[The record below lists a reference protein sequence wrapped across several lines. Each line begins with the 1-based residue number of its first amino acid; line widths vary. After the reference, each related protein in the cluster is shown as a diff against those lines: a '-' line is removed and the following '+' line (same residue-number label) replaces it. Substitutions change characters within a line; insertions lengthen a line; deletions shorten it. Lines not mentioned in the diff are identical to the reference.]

1 MAGINLMAYAQGAEM
16 ANQANWRDVLN
27 EFSTA
32 QQQQNLTQQQ
42 AEFGLNYPLAQETA
56 AERMS
61 QIQAN
66 RGVADTQAK
75 ILQEASK
82 LPADQRSGYMLDS
95 LQNYMQGLDAGTPAG
110 RAGISAINTMVMN
123 QLNNALKLGDEKS
136 FQEIS
141 ARFPTFV
148 NALSGREQQ
157 LARTQQQVADINRQ
171 YPQAGGQYF
180 YDPVTGAVRFAQ
192 TMQPQAEMQPVGAAP
207 MGNISYA
214 PWAQPPAQPLLPAV
228 QQALAG
234 GPVPQTTWTT
244 APALAPYPE
253 TAQVRMAGV
262 STPAPVQPTQ
272 WFRPWVYD
280 AANWSSQQR
289 TQNSNALLGLMG
301 LTPGGAYR

>member
-1 MAGINLMAYAQGAEM
+1 MAYAQGAEL

-42 AEFGLNYPLAQETA
+42 AEFGLNFPIAQEAA
-56 AERMS
+56 AERMA

-66 RGVADTQAK
+66 RGVADTQAR

-95 LQNYMQGLDAGTPAG
+95 LQNYMQKLDAGTPAG

-123 QLNNALKLGDEKS
+123 QLNTALRLGDERS
-136 FQEIS
+136 YQEIS

-148 NALSGREQQ
+148 IALSGREQQ

-171 YPQAGGQYF
+171 YPQAAGQYF

-192 TMQPQAEMQPVGAAP
+192 TVQPGAQMPAEQPA
-207 MGNISYA
+207 GNMSYA
-214 PWAQPPAQPLLPAV
+214 PWAAQPAQPLLPAV

-234 GPVPQTTWTT
+234 GPVAAIPQQPTWTS

-253 TAQVRMAGV
+253 PAQVRSAMPAAPAVVAAPNSSAQWQGLANILQML
-262 STPAPVQPTQ
+262 TAPPARPAPTGGYNPFGGG
-272 WFRPWVYD
+272 FR
-280 AANWSSQQR
+280 
-289 TQNSNALLGLMG
+289 
-301 LTPGGAYR
+301 